1 MQDGYRGST
10 QPASR
15 AEAGR
20 FVGYGM
26 SWLIAMLLFAWG
38 GLELDRRIGT
48 TPALLILGILLG
60 FAAGLYT
67 LYVRA
72 VAEPANRGPGKWKAP
87 RRPREES

>member
-1 MQDGYRGST
+1 MQDGHRGST
-10 QPASR
+10 QPSSR

-26 SWLIAMLLFAWG
+26 SWLITMLLFGWG

-48 TPALLILGILLG
+48 TPVLLILGILLG
-60 FAAGLYT
+60 FAAGLCT
-67 LYVRA
+67 LYARA
-72 VAEPANRGPGKWKAP
+72 VAEPANRGPGKGKAP

>member
-1 MQDGYRGST
+1 MQDGHRGST
-10 QPASR
+10 RPSPR

-26 SWLIAMLLFAWG
+26 SWLATMLLFGWG

-48 TPALLILGILLG
+48 TPLLLILGILLG
-60 FAAGLYT
+60 FAAGLCT
-67 LYVRA
+67 LYTRA
-72 VAEPANRGPGKWKAP
+72 VAEPANNRPGKGKAL